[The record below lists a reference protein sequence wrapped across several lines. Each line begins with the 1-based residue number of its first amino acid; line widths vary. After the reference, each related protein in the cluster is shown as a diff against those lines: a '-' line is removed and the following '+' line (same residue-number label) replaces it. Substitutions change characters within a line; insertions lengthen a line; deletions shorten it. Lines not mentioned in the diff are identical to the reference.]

1 MTRRRRSLTD
11 DEWMQKTDPEAWE
24 HQQLM
29 DRLDRLE
36 ATVERLTG
44 LIEDGQTKPPTVGDR
59 QRQVRVNT
67 L

>member
-29 DRLDRLE
+29 ARLDRLE
-36 ATVERLTG
+36 AAVERLTG
-44 LIEDGQTKPPTVGDR
+44 LLEGQTKPPAVGDR